1 MENTMKEDIFVKLR
15 PGFAVSGFTVEGKR
29 FATLFM
35 SRNDVT
41 VTFCSMRSLA
51 ELCSV
56 LLKTKRSFSPARS
69 ICAEH
74 FSVFDHGEQVELSID
89 CLRSGCLRVSLRKD
103 EYSALCD
110 LAQDVQKTILR
121 SHTLPSTNDR
131 GGVL

>member
-1 MENTMKEDIFVKLR
+1 MKDDIFVKLR

-41 VTFCSMRSLA
+41 VTVSSMRSLA

-89 CLRSGCLRVSLRKD
+89 CLRSGCLRVSPRKD

-110 LAQDVQKTILR
+110 LAQDLQETVLR
-121 SHTLPSTNDR
+121 PRNLPSTNDR
-131 GGVL
+131 EGVL